1 MNEPA
6 PQQMLLRLRSLSE
19 LWRDDGRIGEELVR
33 RQQERT
39 ASDKYQRSDS
49 KDPITYLIV

>member
-6 PQQMLLRLRSLSE
+6 PQQMLLRLRILSE
-19 LWRDDGRIGEELVR
+19 LWRDDERIGEELVR
-33 RQQERT
+33 RQQERA
-39 ASDKYQRSDS
+39 ASDKYHRSDL